1 MKKQYFYNK
10 ERESMVYTID
20 FFNEML
26 NEEKETEEIL
36 LYEVTRDIG
45 GPMWCDI
52 NGYFVSLGDCGSSE
66 CEDYEPCNGK
76 SGRCK
81 FLKNGFKDTGKK
93 FILTE
98 DGLEE
103 LIK

>member
-26 NEEKETEEIL
+26 NESNDIKEMVL
-36 LYEVTRDIG
+36 HEVVRDIG
-45 GPMWCDI
+45 GPMWCDEQ
-52 NGYFVSLGDCGSSE
+52 NDFVSLGDCGSDCS
-66 CEDYEPCNGK
+66 DYEPCNGK
-76 SGRCK
+76 SGRCR

-93 FILTE
+93 FLLTG
-98 DGLEE
+98 DGLKEV
-103 LIK
+103 KD